1 MEQMHMQDIELLATQ
16 NQLNR
21 VQQLVQERAGE
32 LSSLKELAAA
42 DTQRLQEME
51 QQAAE
56 LKAEAEARK
65 IVADRLRVE
74 LNLALKERDQLQDRT
89 NRLEAEVEVLRKQRE
104 DSSRREE
111 QARERESLLL
121 KERLEASERESA
133 LAAELAKIQEVEA
146 VTRLSQLNAEAAL
159 QSARAELEQKK
170 RAMEARDRELA
181 DLLSKKMADLSQSL
195 LAEKNVGASALA
207 AVEAE
212 RARLQAELDA
222 DRARATASEADVE
235 RLRAERAAVQARA
248 AAAGSKAK
256 QLTKQIDKAA
266 WAEAEAS
273 SQVNALQAELMD
285 MEMRAALREKERA
298 QLQQRLL
305 SMQDLEK
312 DAAAA
317 KASLIDEERIA
328 REHIQATEQQLVK
341 LSARG
346 READAAVKDQS
357 SDVLRLKQER
367 DDLQERAEKLAAE
380 VERLRRDAEL
390 READGRDVA
399 DELQRLRVAQQEKES
414 LQRANEA
421 TVQQLLLQQQQ
432 REAREGA
439 AVQILS
445 ELAEQKSNMMRMQQ
459 ELERELSALK
469 AEEAGA
475 KKQGDAAEKKRRD
488 MEKGLAEAASKRAEA
503 EAEVDRLKREKAA
516 QVFRAQNLVP
526 SYPASKPFI
535 SNFILSL
542 SSNVNPESKKR
553 SQNSRRKRETAK
565 MKSCRKRAR
574 LTN

>member
-1 MEQMHMQDIELLATQ
+1 
-16 NQLNR
+16 
-21 VQQLVQERAGE
+21 
-32 LSSLKELAAA
+32 
-42 DTQRLQEME
+42 
-51 QQAAE
+51 
-56 LKAEAEARK
+56 
-65 IVADRLRVE
+65 
-74 LNLALKERDQLQDRT
+74 
-89 NRLEAEVEVLRKQRE
+89 
-104 DSSRREE
+104 
-111 QARERESLLL
+111 
-121 KERLEASERESA
+121 
-133 LAAELAKIQEVEA
+133 
-146 VTRLSQLNAEAAL
+146 
-159 QSARAELEQKK
+159 
-170 RAMEARDRELA
+170 
-181 DLLSKKMADLSQSL
+181 
-195 LAEKNVGASALA
+195 
-207 AVEAE
+207 
-212 RARLQAELDA
+212 
-222 DRARATASEADVE
+222 
-235 RLRAERAAVQARA
+235 
-248 AAAGSKAK
+248 
-256 QLTKQIDKAA
+256 
-266 WAEAEAS
+266 
-273 SQVNALQAELMD
+273 MD

-469 AEEAGA
+469 AEEAG
-475 KKQGDAAEKKRRD
+475 DAAEKKRRD

-565 MKSCRKRAR
+565 M
-574 LTN
+574 